1 MLEFTALALSRDHK
15 PDEKDEEAR
24 VVKYGGRVRQYKD
37 PHSKEL
43 LGPLR
48 VWAKA
53 EEYPGLAMTRSI
65 GDDVAKRLGVIPEP

>member
-1 MLEFTALALSRDHK
+1 M
-15 PDEKDEEAR
+15 
-24 VVKYGGRVRQYKD
+24 KYGGRVRQYKD